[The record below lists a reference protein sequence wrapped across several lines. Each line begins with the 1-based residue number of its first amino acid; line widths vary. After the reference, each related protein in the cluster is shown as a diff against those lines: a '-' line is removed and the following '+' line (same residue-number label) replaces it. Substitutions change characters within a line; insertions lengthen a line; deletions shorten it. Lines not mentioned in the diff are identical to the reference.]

1 MHFPLCCALMT
12 ARIRL
17 RVRGENTGA
26 TMIRSKQ
33 KSIQTLLTSY
43 FIAFS
48 LILLALMTAVM
59 CRMQYTSSRDD
70 TIRTLLR
77 TAVSAADSVDQ
88 HLNQMNQVSL
98 NAISSRDLKDAF
110 EQYFSEDI
118 SAYERYRQNLHLA
131 TALTTAKGF
140 DFSIRQLNVYTLSG
154 EGFGVGEE
162 FDNLRQKAQEQAWF
176 EKAGEA
182 RGLPVV
188 SVSGSYISLSRLFFN
203 SINVPM
209 GYAEVKKNFD
219 TVFYLAEDPGISYP
233 VSIRI
238 YSKEGSCLFPLGEED
253 APAGYYDLVQDDEAQ
268 QIADSGKDTI
278 VCAARSAK
286 MELLVTVSAE
296 RSVYLRQ
303 VYSFLLRILPVI
315 LIMFAIILVLSVL
328 LSRRISSPIRHI
340 YHFLSSD
347 HEDRFSL
354 LDMEYTNI
362 REIDKLHDSIN
373 ESIHSIKNST
383 DNLMI
388 LKEQEVQAQ
397 MLSLQSQMNPHFLY
411 NSLSTIEEMAQE
423 GMTEPVARMCDMI
436 TDIMRYI
443 SSNRE
448 QRSSLEEE
456 LEICD
461 MYLECLKMRYRDHL
475 TWTISADDDILEC
488 RVPKLC
494 IQLLV
499 ENAVR
504 SVTTLAPPWHVDI
517 SCVEE
522 EEKWYVTVSDNGP
535 GFDPEVDQRLR
546 AQMREILKDGI
557 LPSLKIQGMGLLNI
571 FIRLYLLDGIP
582 FIFDFGNRP
591 EGGAFVTIGGSLHQ
605 SEPEKSDE

>member
-1 MHFPLCCALMT
+1 MK
-12 ARIRL
+12 
-17 RVRGENTGA
+17 
-26 TMIRSKQ
+26 RSKQ
-33 KSIQTLLTSY
+33 KSIQTFLTSY
-43 FIAFS
+43 LIAFS
-48 LILLALMTAVM
+48 LILLALMTVVM
-59 CRMQYTSSRDD
+59 CRMQYASSRDE
-70 TIRTLLR
+70 TIQTLLR

-110 EQYFSEDI
+110 EQYFSEGL
-118 SAYERYRQNLHLA
+118 SAYERNRQNLHLA
-131 TALTTAKGF
+131 NALTTAKGF
-140 DFSIRQLNVYTLSG
+140 DFSIRQLNVFTLDG

-162 FDNLRQKAQEQAWF
+162 FDNLRQKAQEQVWY
-176 EKAGEA
+176 EKAKEA

-188 SVSGSYISLSRLFFN
+188 SVSDGYISLSRLFFN
-203 SINVPM
+203 DINVPM
-209 GYAEVKKNFD
+209 GFAEVRKYLD
-219 TVFYLAEDPGISYP
+219 TVFYLAEAPGISYP
-233 VSIRI
+233 VSIHI
-238 YSKEGSCLFPLGEED
+238 YSKEGNRLFPYGEEED
-253 APAGYYDLVQDDEAQ
+253 SFSYYDLVQDSESDPSR
-268 QIADSGKDTI
+268 DSEEVLQTTAAGKNEI
-278 VCAARSAK
+278 VCVARSDK
-286 MELLVTVSAE
+286 MELLVTVAAE

-303 VYSFLLRILPVI
+303 VYSFLFRILPII
-315 LIMFAIILVLSVL
+315 LVMLAIILVLSL
-328 LSRRISSPIRHI
+328 ILSRRLSSPIRHI
-340 YHFLSSD
+340 YHFLS
-347 HEDRFSL
+347 EENKDRFSL
-354 LDMEYTNI
+354 LEMDYTNI

-373 ESIHSIKNST
+373 ESITSIKTST
-383 DNLMI
+383 DTLMI

-411 NSLSTIEEMAQE
+411 NSLSTIGEMAQE

-456 LEICD
+456 LEVCD
-461 MYLECLKMRYRDHL
+461 MYMECLKMRYQDHL
-475 TWTISADDDILEC
+475 TWKISVDDEILES

-517 SCVEE
+517 TCTQNEE
-522 EEKWYVTVSDNGP
+522 NWYVTVSDNGP

-546 AQMREILKDGI
+546 AQMRQILDEGI

-605 SEPEKSDE
+605 VKEPIIVPGCAEGGITKMASGNN

>member
-1 MHFPLCCALMT
+1 
-12 ARIRL
+12 
-17 RVRGENTGA
+17 
-26 TMIRSKQ
+26 
-33 KSIQTLLTSY
+33 
-43 FIAFS
+43 
-48 LILLALMTAVM
+48 
-59 CRMQYTSSRDD
+59 
-70 TIRTLLR
+70 
-77 TAVSAADSVDQ
+77 
-88 HLNQMNQVSL
+88 
-98 NAISSRDLKDAF
+98 
-110 EQYFSEDI
+110 
-118 SAYERYRQNLHLA
+118 
-131 TALTTAKGF
+131 
-140 DFSIRQLNVYTLSG
+140 
-154 EGFGVGEE
+154 
-162 FDNLRQKAQEQAWF
+162 
-176 EKAGEA
+176 
-182 RGLPVV
+182 
-188 SVSGSYISLSRLFFN
+188 
-203 SINVPM
+203 
-209 GYAEVKKNFD
+209 
-219 TVFYLAEDPGISYP
+219 
-233 VSIRI
+233 
-238 YSKEGSCLFPLGEED
+238 
-253 APAGYYDLVQDDEAQ
+253 
-268 QIADSGKDTI
+268 
-278 VCAARSAK
+278 
-286 MELLVTVSAE
+286 
-296 RSVYLRQ
+296 
-303 VYSFLLRILPVI
+303 
-315 LIMFAIILVLSVL
+315 
-328 LSRRISSPIRHI
+328 
-340 YHFLSSD
+340 
-347 HEDRFSL
+347 
-354 LDMEYTNI
+354 
-362 REIDKLHDSIN
+362 
-373 ESIHSIKNST
+373 
-383 DNLMI
+383 MI